1 MNILPRV
8 CAEFHDK
15 SGAIL
20 YTIRSNQLLG
30 VVYDV
35 PEAIRQDPLFDM
47 LVYDNSLE
55 VIETKKDQKRVENDP
70 DLKPVNAE
78 KRGRPAKSGKS
89 GSAAES
95 VPATESPASA
105 DAAPA
110 AESPDAPAPGKPAK
124 A

>member
-15 SGAIL
+15 SGAVL

-35 PEAIRQDPLFDM
+35 PEAIRQDPLFAM
-47 LVYDNSLE
+47 LVNDKNLE
-55 VIETKKDQKRVENDP
+55 VIVTKEDQKRVENDP
-70 DLKPVNAE
+70 DPKPVNAE

-105 DAAPA
+105 DAIPA
-110 AESPDAPAPGKPAK
+110 AEAQDASAPGRPAK